1 MWSHCATLLI
11 SQIRHRLTPIC
22 PSLLPYADP
31 FPFRLFNPYCVPW
44 LDVVSPH
51 YATWLPSGALLIS
64 SSTSP
69 NPHSLLPLGDPLPL
83 PLVQSLSCSLT
94 GCQPTLKFNVVPNAT
109 LYISGYI
116 FAQPDPTPSSAW
128 QLRYVP
134 TLSSHMVPRT
144 NALNWLSELV
154 FSLLPLSFLGNYS
167 FPTYLSDLLYLVL
180 STPYHY
186 PAQCDDALYKLPHP
200 FWHPVNHLQPLV
212 SQYPHSNTC

>member
-1 MWSHCATLLI
+1 MVPLCHTFDQSNKTSFNPNLSLPPPLCRSLPLPLV
-11 SQIRHRLTPIC
+11 Q
-22 PSLLPYADP
+22 SLLCSLTRRCIAPLCHMAPQRCTFDQ
-31 FPFRLFNPYCVPW
+31 FFNKPQP
-44 LDVVSPH
+44 
-51 YATWLPSGALLIS
+51 T
-64 SSTSP
+64 
-69 NPHSLLPLGDPLPL
+69 LPLGDPLPL

-116 FAQPDPTPSSAW
+116 FAQPDPTPSSAR

-200 FWHPVNHLQPLV
+200 F
-212 SQYPHSNTC
+212 